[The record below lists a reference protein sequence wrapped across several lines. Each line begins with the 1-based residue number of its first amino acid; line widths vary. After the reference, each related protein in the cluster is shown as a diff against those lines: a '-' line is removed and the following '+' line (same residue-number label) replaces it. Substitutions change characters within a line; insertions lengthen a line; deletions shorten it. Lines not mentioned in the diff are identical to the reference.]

1 MQLVVADKPAEMWDV
16 RYKYPQKRAY
26 KQPDGTEKEYDTF
39 THHGAKVVAADAA
52 TAIALVKAHK
62 PQAVILGVHH
72 RAGGDHC
79 RVLVDGALLSA
90 MRFTPTERAAMDT
103 AVAALQDAALNSG
116 SFTPAEYV
124 QERLDAVLALIE
136 RLG

>member
-1 MQLVVADKPAEMWDV
+1 MQLIVADKGAEMWDV
-16 RYKYPQKRAY
+16 RYKWPQKRAY

-62 PQAVILGVHH
+62 PQAIILGVHH
-72 RAGGDHC
+72 RAGGDQN

-90 MRFTPTERAAMDT
+90 MRFTPIERAAMDT
-103 AVAALQDAALNSG
+103 VVDALQQMVLNNEPR
-116 SFTPAEYV
+116 TAEHI
-124 QERLDAVLALIE
+124 QERLDAVLAVIE